1 MFKIKRPGDL
11 LLRFIKQ
18 NKYSQNILQFIENY
32 NKIRQIK
39 KWRWFQMNELDKKE
53 NYNNKTFE
61 DIKHIDENEIEFWYA
76 RELMPILQY
85 TKWQNFEKILDKAK
99 ISCAN
104 SDISVS
110 EHFTDVSKLSKRAN
124 NADVMI
130 KDYKLTRYACYLIA
144 QNGDSRKKVIALA
157 QTYFAVQT
165 RKQEINEKEYC
176 ELTEDEKRFYQRNLT
191 RKGNY
196 SLNQTAKNAGVKN
209 FDRFHN
215 SGYKG
220 LYNGETADDIA
231 KRKGLRYR
239 EDILDNMGSEELA
252 ANLFRI
258 TQTESRLKKD
268 KICSEKEA
276 NKTHYNIGKNI
287 REVIAKNGGTM
298 PEELPTPKKSLKELE
313 KETKKSLKKK

>member
-1 MFKIKRPGDL
+1 M
-11 LLRFIKQ
+11 KQ
-18 NKYSQNILQFIENY
+18 MEK
-32 NKIRQIK
+32 
-39 KWRWFQMNELDKKE
+39 
-53 NYNNKTFE
+53 NNKSFE
-61 DIKHIDENEIEFWYA
+61 DIKHIDENGVEFWYA

-85 TKWQNFEKILDKAK
+85 SNWQNFEKIIEKAK
-99 ISCAN
+99 ISCEN
-104 SDISVS
+104 SDISVL
-110 EHFTDVSKLSKRAN
+110 EHFTDVSKT
-124 NADVMI
+124 I
-130 KDYKLTRYACYLIA
+130 KMPKGAEKTILDYKLTRYACYLIA

-165 RKQEINEKEYC
+165 RKQEITEKEYSM
-176 ELTEDEKRFYQRNLT
+176 LTEDKKRFYQRNLT

-196 SLNQTAKNAGVKN
+196 SLNQTAKKAGVKN
-209 FDRFHN
+209 FDQFHN

-268 KICSEKEA
+268 NIQGEKEA
-276 NKTHYNIGKNI
+276 NEAHYDVGKKV
-287 REVIAKNGGTM
+287 RKAIADIGGTM
-298 PEELPTPKKSLKELE
+298 PEDLPTPKKSLKQLE
-313 KETKKSLKKK
+313 KENSKKLKKENK